1 MEFTR
6 VMHMVLGNRPHV
18 EIYMDDLT
26 IHSATFEEHVMHV
39 HLVLEALNQANL
51 LLKPSKCV
59 WFSDEVKVL
68 GHLIT
73 KNEVKMDP
81 KKVEAI
87 KNRSPP
93 TTVKEVQRFIGLANY
108 YRRFIK
114 NFALIA
120 APLYKLLRKE
130 NKFEWNIQEQ
140 EAFNKLVTALA
151 SYPVVRHPDFSRQ
164 FIIHCDASCVATGAL
179 LTQRDDQG
187 GEYVIAYY
195 SCLLRGA

>member
-6 VMHMVLGNRPHV
+6 VMHMVLGNRPYV

-39 HLVLEALNQANL
+39 HLVLAALNQAYL
-51 LLKPSKCV
+51 RLKPSKCV

-68 GHLIT
+68 GHIIT

-93 TTVKEVQRFIGLANY
+93 TTVKEVQRFIVQ
-108 YRRFIK
+108 
-114 NFALIA
+114 
-120 APLYKLLRKE
+120 LL
-130 NKFEWNIQEQ
+130 
-140 EAFNKLVTALA
+140 
-151 SYPVVRHPDFSRQ
+151 
-164 FIIHCDASCVATGAL
+164 
-179 LTQRDDQG
+179 
-187 GEYVIAYY
+187 
-195 SCLLRGA
+195 